1 MRLNLTKPLI
11 VFDLEST
18 GLDIAKDKIIQLSYI
33 KVYPDGKEERKNYF
47 INPGRAIP
55 QAVVE
60 LTHITDEM
68 VKDAPTF
75 KALAD
80 TLAEDFKGCD
90 FAGYNSNNFDI
101 PLLAEEFLR
110 VGMAFDFSQSR
121 KIDAC
126 AIFRH
131 MERHNLA
138 AAYKFYCGRKME
150 DDFQAHLAD
159 KDTEAT

>member
-55 QAVVE
+55 QEVVE
-60 LTHITDEM
+60 LTHITDDM

-110 VGMAFDFSQSR
+110 AGMSFDFSECR

-126 AIFRH
+126 ATWRQHTSSI
-131 MERHNLA
+131 A
-138 AAYKFYCGRKME
+138 AARWRMISRHTWLTMTQRPHTAYCKVS
-150 DDFQAHLAD
+150 
-159 KDTEAT
+159 